1 MRNYTVA
8 VMAEYNVSTD
18 KDIFD
23 AEDAA
28 VETIKDALKGTADEV
43 EAEVVNIY
51 KRLFVGCLVKVAA
64 NMVVNVSAENYLT
77 AYHKAVEQI
86 ESLPYADYVT
96 VIAVEN
102 YDVTLAEEK
111 ILLEKPAM

>member
-18 KDIFD
+18 KDIFE

-28 VETIKDALKGTADEV
+28 LEAIKGVLKEAADEV
-43 EAEVVNIY
+43 EAEAVNVY
-51 KRLFVGCLVKVAA
+51 KKLFIGYVVKVAA
-64 NMVVNVSAENYLT
+64 NMVVNVNAENYLT
-77 AYHKAVEQI
+77 AYHKAVAKI
-86 ESLPYADYVT
+86 ESLPYAEYIT

>member
-1 MRNYTVA
+1 
-8 VMAEYNVSTD
+8 MAEYNVSTE
-18 KDIFD
+18 KDIFE

-28 VETIKDALKGTADEV
+28 LEAIKGVLKEAADEV
-43 EAEVVNIY
+43 EAEAVNVY
-51 KRLFVGCLVKVAA
+51 KKLFFGYVVKVAA
-64 NMVVNVSAENYLT
+64 NMVVDVSAENYLT

-86 ESLPYADYVT
+86 ESLPYGNNITIINVST
-96 VIAVEN
+96 